1 MIYYIICLTFGITFY
16 IKYMDIKVYD
26 GKLNWMDILGM
37 LFFSLLAPVLVT
49 TSLAIWCHNQIKTI

>member
-1 MIYYIICLTFGITFY
+1 
-16 IKYMDIKVYD
+16 MDIKVYD